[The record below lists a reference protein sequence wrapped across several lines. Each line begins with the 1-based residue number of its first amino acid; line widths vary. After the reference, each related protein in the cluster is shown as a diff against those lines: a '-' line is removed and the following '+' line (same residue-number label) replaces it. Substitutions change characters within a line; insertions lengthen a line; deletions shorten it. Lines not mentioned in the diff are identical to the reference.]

1 MATTG
6 PTNRK
11 PNLPLALFLG
21 GLAVLLLSGAIIY
34 GRAHRAPALFAKTTA
49 NPKPDVIGSAL
60 AAAKR
65 LNYVEVNPLAAV
77 RLAQEGAEVRLPLFR
92 GETHTFLVEQVSQN
106 QDGST
111 TSVGPL
117 KGQPESQAILVAGG
131 GSLAG
136 SIHFPDGRLY
146 VLYPLPN
153 QVLAVMEVA
162 PEFQPDCEHARSRPI
177 YSPDGKAVMAFQT
190 VRMDRAIQ
198 SGRIH
203 LRQPTVRPSSSEDL
217 KSSFIQALLRRNQP
231 TSKSGTTTTVTT
243 ATKPTA
249 TKPTVSKPTPPSNPN
264 GGTTL
269 AVKPA
274 GKGTNNTST
283 PAAKPKSGTIDILA
297 AYTPGAVAKHGGV
310 TNVQN
315 MINLAVAQANTAF
328 KNSQIKTTLR
338 LVHTTQVEHSA
349 SSIIEDLTAITS
361 GSSAAMKQLHQLRKE
376 HKADLV
382 SLFTEGHGS
391 SAVGVAW
398 LGTGSMPQ
406 YGFSAVELWA
416 TPMMTFAHEV
426 GHNLG
431 CAHNVGDKG
440 IYSDSVG
447 HRFNATAASGASQT
461 GQASQ
466 TQYRS
471 VMSYSPGSRVLHFS
485 NPSVKYNGTATG
497 VKDTA
502 DNARTINQ
510 TTDTIVKYSESLK

>member
-1 MATTG
+1 MPTAGTT
-6 PTNRK
+6 TRK
-11 PNLPLALFLG
+11 PLLSLTFLLG
-21 GLAVLLLSGAIIY
+21 SVAVLLLLAVIVY
-34 GRAHRAPALFAKTTA
+34 WRVYRAPALFAKTAA

-65 LNYVEVNPLAAV
+65 LNYVQVNPLAAV

-162 PEFQPDCEHARSRPI
+162 AEFQPDCDHTRSRPI

-217 KSSFIQALLRRNQP
+217 KSSFIQALLRRINPP
-231 TSKSGTTTTVTT
+231 TSKGGTTTTVTT
-243 ATKPTA
+243 T

-269 AVKPA
+269 TLNPA
-274 GKGTNNTST
+274 GTGTNNSRATLRST
-283 PAAKPKSGTIDILA
+283 PPGSGTIDILA

-328 KNSQIKTTLR
+328 QNSQIKTTLR
-338 LVHTTQVEHSA
+338 LVHAVQVQHSA

-361 GSSAAMKQLHQLRKE
+361 GSAPEMKQLHQLRKQ

-382 SLFTEGHGS
+382 SIFTEAHGS

-398 LGTGSMPQ
+398 LGTSSMPQ

-431 CAHNVGDKG
+431 CAHNMGDKG
-440 IYSDSVG
+440 IYNDSVG
-447 HRFNATAASGASQT
+447 HRFSGANGTNGTSVSPQGQT
-461 GQASQ
+461 L
-466 TQYRS
+466 YRS
-471 VMSYSPGSRVLHFS
+471 VMSYSPGARVLHFS
-485 NPSVKYNGTATG
+485 NPSVQYKGTATG
-497 VKDTA
+497 VTGTA

-510 TTDTIVKYSESLK
+510 TTATISKYSDSLQ

>member
-1 MATTG
+1 MATAG

-11 PNLPLALFLG
+11 PNLPLALFFG

-65 LNYVEVNPLAAV
+65 LNYVQVNPLAAV

-217 KSSFIQALLRRNQP
+217 KSSFIQALLRRINQP
-231 TSKSGTTTTVTT
+231 TSKGGPTTTV
-243 ATKPTA
+243 TKPTA
-249 TKPTVSKPTPPSNPN
+249 TKPTVSKPTPPSNPSGKN
-264 GGTTL
+264 GNTTL
-269 AVKPA
+269 ALKPA
-274 GKGTNNTST
+274 GAATNNARVTLRT
-283 PAAKPKSGTIDILA
+283 TAPGSGTIDILA

-315 MINLAVAQANTAF
+315 MINLAVAQANTALQ
-328 KNSQIKTTLR
+328 NSKVNTTLR
-338 LVHTTQVEHSA
+338 LVHTVQVQHSA
-349 SSIIEDLTAITS
+349 ASIMDDLSAVTGGT
-361 GSSAAMKQLHQLRKE
+361 SAAMKQVHQLRKE

-398 LGTGSMPQ
+398 LGTESMPQ

-416 TPMMTFAHEV
+416 TPMMTFAHEI

-447 HRFNATAASGASQT
+447 HRFNATTAAASGSTSQT
-461 GQASQ
+461 L
-466 TQYRS
+466 YRS
-471 VMSYSPGSRVLHFS
+471 VMSYAPGARVLHFS
-485 NPSVKYNGTATG
+485 NPDVKYNGTATG
-497 VKDTA
+497 VSKQA

-510 TTDTIVKYSESLK
+510 TTSNVSKYSDSLQ

>member
-34 GRAHRAPALFAKTTA
+34 GRAHHAPPLFAKTTA

-65 LNYVEVNPLAAV
+65 LNYVQVNPLAAV

-217 KSSFIQALLRRNQP
+217 KSSLIQALQRPANQP
-231 TSKSGTTTTVTT
+231 TNKSGPTTTVT
-243 ATKPTA
+243 KPTT

-283 PAAKPKSGTIDILA
+283 PTAKPKSGTIDILA
-297 AYTPGAVAKHGGV
+297 AYTPGAVAQHGGV

-328 KNSQIKTTLR
+328 KNSQINASLR
-338 LVHTTQVEHSA
+338 LVHTVQVQHSA
-349 SSIIEDLTAITS
+349 NSIIDDLISITS
-361 GSSAAMKQLHQLRKE
+361 GTADEMKQLRELRVK

-382 SLFTEGHGS
+382 SIFTEGHGS
-391 SAVGVAW
+391 SAIGVAW

-416 TPMMTFAHEV
+416 TPMMTFAHEI

-440 IYSDSVG
+440 IYKDSVG
-447 HRFNATAASGASQT
+447 HRFSASTTNSASAKVLCET
-461 GQASQ
+461 L
-466 TQYRS
+466 YRS
-471 VMSYSPGSRVLHFS
+471 VMSYSPGSRVLYFS

-497 VKDTA
+497 IKDTA

-510 TTDTIVKYSESLK
+510 TTATIVKYSESLK